1 MVAEAVAG
9 ADSRNAGP
17 AAEYML
23 EPVTAVALGIIFL
36 GESINLREF
45 LGMVLIF
52 VSVTLVVYRR
62 K

>member
-1 MVAEAVAG
+1 LLL
-9 ADSRNAGP
+9 SLP
-17 AAEYML
+17 
-23 EPVTAVALGIIFL
+23 IFL

>member
-1 MVAEAVAG
+1 LLTAWAIQRIGSTQTALFG
-9 ADSRNAGP
+9 A
-17 AAEYML
+17 L